1 MTKRVPGRRWYV
13 VAGAVATVGV
23 VVALVVLATGFR
35 SWLDGFPDLGSR
47 FRDGESVRVD
57 LTAGQPMVLY
67 VSPDSATT
75 DYLCTGEVA
84 GVPIVVTEVT
94 YTFTFF
100 VRGFETWAARYE
112 VESARTGSGQL
123 TCSPVRGRGAELLAI
138 GEQPDNG
145 RLLRIMATTF
155 GLAGVAAVAGIGA
168 GGVITLVTWRRRK
181 AHRGGVGVRSE
192 GGLPPNSY

>member
-1 MTKRVPGRRWYV
+1 MTKRAPGRRWYV
-13 VAGAVATVGV
+13 VAGAVTTVGV
-23 VVALVVLATGFR
+23 VVALVVLSTGFR

-47 FRDGESVRVD
+47 FRDGESTRVD

-67 VSPDSATT
+67 VSPDSDIT

-84 GVPIVVTEVT
+84 GVPVVVTEVT

-100 VRGFETWAARYE
+100 DRRFGTWAARYE
-112 VESARTGSGQL
+112 VESERTGSGQL
-123 TCSPVRGRGAELLAI
+123 TCVSVTGRGAEWLAI

-155 GLAGVAAVAGIGA
+155 GLGGAAAVLGIAA

-181 AHRGGVGVRSE
+181 AHRTSPAPSAAGGVGSR
-192 GGLPPNSY
+192 